1 MLKMSKQK
9 TRILTAK
16 MGLDCHD
23 TGIVTI
29 ANMLRDAGHE
39 VIYLGLHNSVEEI
52 IQAAIDEDVQVIGL
66 SFLSGQHLTQVNKLM
81 ESIHQKGEDFTVIVG
96 GVIPK
101 TDIPKLEAMGVR
113 KVFTPGA
120 MVADINNYI
129 SQIVNS

>member
-1 MLKMSKQK
+1 MSKRK
-9 TRILTAK
+9 ARILTAK

-29 ANMLRDAGHE
+29 ANMLRDAGYE

-81 ESIHQKGEDFTVIVG
+81 ESIHQKGEDFKVIIG

-113 KVFTPGA
+113 KVFTPGT
-120 MVADINNYI
+120 MVADIDAYI
-129 SQIVNS
+129 SQIV

>member
-1 MLKMSKQK
+1 MSKRK

-29 ANMLRDAGHE
+29 ANMLRDAGYE

-52 IQAAIDEDVQVIGL
+52 IQAAIDEDVDVIGL

-81 ESIHQKGEDFTVIVG
+81 ESIHQQGEDFTVIVG

-101 TDIPKLEAMGVR
+101 MDIPKLEAMGVR
-113 KVFTPGA
+113 KVFTSGT
-120 MVADINNYI
+120 MVADIDAYI
-129 SQIVNS
+129 SQIVN